1 MNFQLAPCSTLF
13 EKEKVLSF
21 FLIIIFSLVSGY
33 FLKFKNILWRKK
45 TKMDNWWLLETS
57 GFLFVDVFTTQNSN
71 GTDSEI
77 SVSATTDLKFAL
89 KNCKYWMH
97 SRSSKTKTLGQGP
110 RTAPGKG
117 VRSQTAPSGAHL
129 VLLEASR
136 VMTSPGLFYPK
147 FSFTPFSVKPHHHHH
162 SDHSRR
168 GRQSLISKP
177 SVSLFAWK
185 ETLTKF
191 RIPGYYASWVDP
203 YLWDYFLF
211 YTLNGVK

>member
-1 MNFQLAPCSTLF
+1 
-13 EKEKVLSF
+13 
-21 FLIIIFSLVSGY
+21 
-33 FLKFKNILWRKK
+33 
-45 TKMDNWWLLETS
+45 MDNWWLLKTS

-77 SVSATTDLKFAL
+77 SVSATTNLKFAL

-97 SRSSKTKTLGQGP
+97 NRSSTCKDL
-110 RTAPGKG
+110 RT
-117 VRSQTAPSGAHL
+117 RSQNSTGERGGLRVPLL
-129 VLLEASR
+129 VLLVASR
-136 VMTSPGLFYPK
+136 VITSPGLFYPK
-147 FSFTPFSVKPHHHHH
+147 FSFTPFSVKPRHHHH

-177 SVSLFAWK
+177 PVSLLAWK

-191 RIPGYYASWVDP
+191 SIPGYYASWVDP

-211 YTLNGVK
+211 YTSNSVK